1 MKISREKAWALL
13 NGYVKSPSLIKHSLA
28 VEAAMRACALKY
40 GGDIEEWG
48 ICGLLHDFD
57 FEKFP
62 IKERHPFEGAKILKE
77 LNYPPEIIEAI
88 FGHASYSGVKRES
101 LMAKCLYA
109 VDELCG
115 FLMALAYIRPT
126 HFEGMSSESVKKNLK
141 KKGFAEKISRE
152 EIEEGIFELGVD
164 KDEHFNLL
172 IKTLQ
177 GISKELGF

>member
-1 MKISREKAWALL
+1 MEINREKAWALL
-13 NGYVKSPSLIKHSLA
+13 KEYVKSPSLIKHSLA
-28 VEAAMRACALKY
+28 VEAAMRAYALKY
-40 GGDIEEWG
+40 GEDVEKWG

-62 IKERHPFEGAKILKE
+62 TEERHPFEGAKILKE
-77 LNYPPEIIEAI
+77 LNYSSEIIEAI
-88 FGHASYSGVKRES
+88 LGHASYSGVKRES

-126 HFEGMSSESVKKNLK
+126 HFKGMSSESVKKNLK

-152 EIEEGIFELGVD
+152 EIEKGIFELGVD
-164 KDEHFNLL
+164 KDEHFNLV
-172 IKTLQ
+172 IKALQ